1 MYWEYWYTTHN
12 KTSIRV
18 LSQIVR
24 WPSFI
29 IDTELDKAQK
39 IVELLQTIKPRTP
52 LSFGTNT
59 VHYVVLSFNSYI
71 KL

>member
-1 MYWEYWYTTHN
+1 M
-12 KTSIRV
+12 

-39 IVELLQTIKPRTP
+39 IVELLQTILMNFKPRIP
-52 LSFGTNT
+52 LFFGTNT
-59 VHYVVLSFNSYI
+59 VYYVVLTFNSYTAVI
-71 KL
+71 

>member
-39 IVELLQTIKPRTP
+39 IVELVQTIKPRTP
-52 LSFGTNT
+52 LFFGTNT
-59 VHYVVLSFNSYI
+59 VYYVVLSFNSYI
-71 KL
+71 QL